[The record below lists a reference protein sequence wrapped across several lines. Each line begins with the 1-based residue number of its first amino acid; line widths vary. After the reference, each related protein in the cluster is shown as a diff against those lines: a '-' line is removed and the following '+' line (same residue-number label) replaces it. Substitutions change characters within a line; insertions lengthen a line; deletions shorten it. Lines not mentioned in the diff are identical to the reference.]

1 MLFILFALYAPYML
15 MHSMLRLLEWM
26 FYLLCMHNISS
37 EISVCYTIL
46 QYTGNYYIFTDNTW
60 VQLSPFNKG
69 LLPPFI

>member
-1 MLFILFALYAPYML
+1 
-15 MHSMLRLLEWM
+15 MLRLLEWM
-26 FYLLCMHNISS
+26 FYLLCMHNNISS

-46 QYTGNYYIFTDNTW
+46 QYIGNYYISTDSTW